1 METDRL
7 EEFVRNNRRGFDQLE
22 PSQKVWENISAASK
36 KTKIRRLNVYLL
48 RVAAVFIV
56 VLVTSVM
63 LYKST
68 ILSPGYSEII
78 DDPEMR
84 ELMEAET
91 FYAQQVSGKL
101 KEIRKCYSTFPELK
115 VEIESDLT
123 ELEFMY
129 NELKNDLRENIS
141 NKAVIEAMIDNNR
154 KRLKLVDEVL
164 DQINC

>member
-1 METDRL
+1 M

>member
-36 KTKIRRLNVYLL
+36 KTKTRRLNVYLL

-91 FYAQQVSGKL
+91 FYAQQVSGKM

>member
-7 EEFVRNNRRGFDQLE
+7 EEFVRNNRQGFDQLE

-36 KTKIRRLNVYLL
+36 KTKTRRLNVYLL

-56 VLVTSVM
+56 VVVTSVM
-63 LYKST
+63 LYKSA
-68 ILSPGYSEII
+68 ILPPGYSEII

-129 NELKNDLRENIS
+129 NELRNDLRENIS

>member
-36 KTKIRRLNVYLL
+36 KTKTRRLNVYLL

>member
-7 EEFVRNNRRGFDQLE
+7 EEFVRNNRQGFDQLE

-36 KTKIRRLNVYLL
+36 KTKTRRLNVYLL

-56 VLVTSVM
+56 VVVTSVM

-101 KEIRKCYSTFPELK
+101 KEIRKCYITFPELK